1 MPNLRR
7 IEAAVPAIREKKKVA
22 AYARVSMQSERMLHS
37 LSAQVSYYSG
47 LIQKNPDWEYAGVY
61 ADDFISGTN
70 TVKRDEF
77 KRMLADCEAGKIDII
92 LTKSI
97 SRFARNTVDLLET
110 VRHLKDL
117 GVEVRFEK
125 ERIRS
130 MDGDG
135 ELMLTIL
142 ASFAQEESRSISD
155 NVKWGIRKRMQNGIP
170 NGHFRIY
177 GYRWEGD
184 ELVIVPEEAEIV
196 KRIFQNFLDGKSR
209 LETEREL
216 AAEGITTRDGCRW
229 VDSNIK
235 VVLTNVTYTGN
246 LLLQKEFIS
255 DPISKQRKK
264 NRGEL
269 PRYYVE
275 DTHPAII
282 DKATFD
288 FVQEEMAR
296 RRELGALANKSL
308 NTSCFTGKIKCP
320 YCGQSYMHN
329 KRVKNGN
336 VTKSVSRFARNTV
349 DSLTTVR
356 MLKEKGV
363 EIYFEKENI
372 WTLDAKGELLITI
385 MSSLAQEES
394 RSISEN
400 TTWGQRKRFADG
412 KASVAYKRFLGYDR
426 GPNGGFVVNQEQ
438 AKTVK
443 LIYKL
448 FLDGLTCHA
457 IAKELTE
464 RKLPTP
470 GGKAVWSQ
478 STVRSIL
485 TNEKYKG
492 DALLQKEFTV
502 DFLQKKTKKNEG
514 EVPQYYVEGNHE
526 AIIDPATFDYV
537 QAEMARRTR
546 DKHRYS
552 GVSMFSSKIKCGE
565 CGCWYGSK
573 VWHSTDKYR
582 RVIYQ
587 CNHKYKGGKPCST
600 PHVTEEQVKDAFV
613 RAVNIL
619 LSEKAELGAN
629 VRAVIAMLCGSAE
642 LEKQQ
647 AELKE
652 ELEVVVGLVE
662 RCVAENARTALD
674 QDEYSE
680 RYNGLVSRYEA
691 VKAQFDEVTQ
701 AIADKND
708 RKKLLEQ
715 FLRMVETQE
724 PVTEFDERLWSSLVD
739 FVTVYREKD
748 IRVTFKDGT
757 EI

>member
-1 MPNLRR
+1 MPNLRK

-117 GVEVRFEK
+117 GVEVQFEK

-170 NGHFRIY
+170 NGRFRIY

-209 LETEREL
+209 LETEREF
-216 AAEGITTRDGCRW
+216 AAEGITTREGHRW

-269 PRYYVE
+269 PQYYVE

-282 DKATFD
+282 DKAAFD

-296 RRELGALANKSL
+296 RRELGPLANKSL

-329 KRVKNGN
+329 KRTDRGYMEFWNCGSKKKKKKGTGCPVGGTINHKNMVRVCTEVLGLDEFDEAIFLEKVDHIDVPERYTLEFHMADGSV
-336 VTKSVSRFARNTV
+336 VTKACPNTGHQ
-349 DSLTTVR
+349 DC
-356 MLKEKGV
+356 
-363 EIYFEKENI
+363 
-372 WTLDAKGELLITI
+372 WTPERRAAK
-385 MSSLAQEES
+385 A
-394 RSISEN
+394 
-400 TTWGQRKRFADG
+400 
-412 KASVAYKRFLGYDR
+412 
-426 GPNGGFVVNQEQ
+426 
-438 AKTVK
+438 
-443 LIYKL
+443 
-448 FLDGLTCHA
+448 
-457 IAKELTE
+457 
-464 RKLPTP
+464 
-470 GGKAVWSQ
+470 
-478 STVRSIL
+478 
-485 TNEKYKG
+485 
-492 DALLQKEFTV
+492 EFM
-502 DFLQKKTKKNEG
+502 KK
-514 EVPQYYVEGNHE
+514 
-526 AIIDPATFDYV
+526 
-537 QAEMARRTR
+537 EMARRKER
-546 DKHRYS
+546 KDK
-552 GVSMFSSKIKCGE
+552 C
-565 CGCWYGSK
+565 
-573 VWHSTDKYR
+573 
-582 RVIYQ
+582 
-587 CNHKYKGGKPCST
+587 
-600 PHVTEEQVKDAFV
+600 
-613 RAVNIL
+613 
-619 LSEKAELGAN
+619 
-629 VRAVIAMLCGSAE
+629 
-642 LEKQQ
+642 
-647 AELKE
+647 
-652 ELEVVVGLVE
+652 
-662 RCVAENARTALD
+662 
-674 QDEYSE
+674 
-680 RYNGLVSRYEA
+680 
-691 VKAQFDEVTQ
+691 
-701 AIADKND
+701 
-708 RKKLLEQ
+708 RKK
-715 FLRMVETQE
+715 
-724 PVTEFDERLWSSLVD
+724 
-739 FVTVYREKD
+739 
-748 IRVTFKDGT
+748 
-757 EI
+757 